1 MSTSSGY
8 RIDRFL
14 RRFLPK
20 KRCPEIRWED
30 VVRIE
35 AMGTDAF
42 SGFQIWLTITRSDS
56 SEAEVYR
63 ETKGYYEIVE
73 SLHGRFPSISPMWYD
88 EMARTPWHV
97 EKILHSRDE
106 TTQG

>member
-1 MSTSSGY
+1 MRTSSVY

-20 KRCPEIRWED
+20 KQCPEIRWED

-35 AMGTDAF
+35 AVGTDAF
-42 SGFQIWLTITRSDS
+42 SGFQIWLTITHSDG
-56 SEAEVYR
+56 SEAQVFR

-73 SLHGRFPSISPMWYD
+73 SLHRRFPSISPTWYED
-88 EMARTPWHV
+88 MAKTPWHV
-97 EKILHSRDE
+97 EKVLYSGDE
-106 TTQG
+106 EA

>member
-1 MSTSSGY
+1 MSALSAY
-8 RIDRFL
+8 RIERFL

-35 AMGTDAF
+35 AMVTDAF
-42 SGFQIWLTITRSDS
+42 SGFQIWLTIRHSDG
-56 SEAEVYR
+56 SEVEVFR

-73 SLHGRFPSISPMWYD
+73 SLHRRFPSISPAWYG
-88 EMARTPWHV
+88 EMAKTPWHG
-97 EKILHSRDE
+97 EKVLYSRDE
-106 TTQG
+106 EW